1 MQQVQ
6 QREGSERMSWARAM
20 IFAVGY
26 FFIAAIL
33 IGQLP
38 GYIYLQMTAAT
49 LEGMERGALGLGV
62 TCLGLFAVIMV
73 MMFLFDPKPLVPPII
88 FPGIG
93 GVLSVAGLALMLWA
107 TLTGCTPQQQT
118 CNQYFPT
125 ANTNV
130 ASVLNGKFLWFQV
143 NAIDFVMLGV
153 AILGVGLAMI
163 FYGVLAMREQND
175 PDRRDLGTT
184 PAIRWM
190 IILSSVLLVI
200 FMIFYTL
207 IDINGLAYTLFPT
220 RPFFGQKI
228 ITTAA
233 ASVLGLALILAVGAL
248 ALRLHYLMRPV
259 RKRTMPVLYA
269 VGALGLAQLGAI
281 LILAWLLAYP
291 LVAWIHSWTF
301 IGLGDYLTVC
311 ALKIAVP
318 QSCAF
323 SPQAGYL
330 ADAIVSVNFFAML
343 MAAIWA
349 WKSKRNLVVV
359 GSIVVTATIAV
370 ATLLI
375 HTAPDELLV
384 GLLLTGGMLILAAV
398 WTSVARREFSVVG
411 ENNLGCLGMWLV
423 FGTCL
428 FIYLAA
434 FAFFSIP
441 IFTNETEPNIP
452 FVPGLVI
459 GPHVGPHDQPIITQ
473 GDAIVFL
480 FIMGILAAIQFYF
493 LLRNRY
499 RV

>member
-62 TCLGLFAVIMV
+62 TCLGLFAIIMV
-73 MMFLFDPKPLVPPII
+73 MMLLFDPKPVVSPII

-93 GVLSVAGLALMLWA
+93 GVLSVAGIALMLWA
-107 TLTGCTPQQQT
+107 TLTGCTPQQQN

-125 ANTNV
+125 TNMHI
-130 ASVLNGKFLWFQV
+130 ASVLDGKFLWFQV
-143 NAIDFVMLGV
+143 NAIDFVMIGV
-153 AILGVGLAMI
+153 ALLGVGLAMI
-163 FYGVLAMREQND
+163 FYGVLAMREQTD

-190 IILSSVLLVI
+190 IIVSCVLLVV
-200 FMIFYTL
+200 FLIFYTL
-207 IDINGLAYTLFPT
+207 VDINGLAYSLFPA
-220 RPFFGQKI
+220 RPFFGQKL

-233 ASVLGLALILAVGAL
+233 ASMLGLALILAFGAL

-259 RKRTMPVLYA
+259 RKRTMPGLYA
-269 VGALGLAQLGAI
+269 IGALGLAQLGAI
-281 LILAWLLAYP
+281 LILTWLLAYP

-301 IGLGDYLTVC
+301 IGLGNYLTIC
-311 ALKIAVP
+311 ALKTSVP
-318 QSCAF
+318 ASCAF

-330 ADAIVSVNFFAML
+330 ADAIVSTNFFAML

-349 WKSKRNLVVV
+349 WKSNRNLVVI
-359 GSIVVTATIAV
+359 GSIVITTTIAV

-375 HTAPDELLV
+375 HTASDELLV
-384 GLLLTGGMLILAAV
+384 GLLLTGGMLILAAI
-398 WTSVARREFSVVG
+398 WTSVSRREFAVVG
-411 ENNLGCLGMWLV
+411 EKNLGCLGMWLV
-423 FGTCL
+423 VGTCL

-459 GPHVGPHDQPIITQ
+459 GPHVGPHDQPIITAS
-473 GDAIVFL
+473 DAIAVL
-480 FIMGILAAIQFYF
+480 FILGILAAIQFYF
-493 LLRNRY
+493 LVRNRY